1 VEVGGNMEECRH
13 IYGYM
18 NDYAMGGQIVLFD
31 DSDERFAEI
40 WFKFCPL
47 CGKRLSENSG
57 EEHQ

>member
-1 VEVGGNMEECRH
+1 MEECRH